1 MIATLAIMT
10 PIAAGSESPDQSD
23 STERLVAEREAL
35 LAQLQGV
42 TQDLIVARDTERAR
56 VARDLHDD
64 VSQQLA
70 ALSMSLN
77 GLKRQADGLADGRQ
91 LANDIAALQQ
101 RTLTLTEDVRRISYD
116 LHPVVLQHS
125 GLMGALTRLCSEMG
139 RQHKLAVTCSTMGDV
154 ESIDAYVALCLYRI
168 AQEAL
173 RNTVTHAAAQCAEVQ
188 LRLVGDAVALTVADD
203 GKGFDL
209 INGRQSRGLGLV
221 SIEERANLLGGT
233 SNIQTASGAGTK
245 VSVSVPARRR

>member
-1 MIATLAIMT
+1 MIAALAIMT
-10 PIAAGSESPDQSD
+10 PIAARSESPEQFRES
-23 STERLVAEREAL
+23 ERQAL
-35 LAQLQGV
+35 QDQLQRV

-77 GLKRQADGLADGRQ
+77 SLKRQADGLADGRQ
-91 LANDIAALQQ
+91 LATDIAALEQ
-101 RTLTLTEDVRRISYD
+101 RTFTLTEDVRRISYD
-116 LHPVVLQHS
+116 LHPVVLQHA
-125 GLMGALTRLCSEMG
+125 GLMGALTRLCGELG
-139 RQHKLAVTCSTMGDV
+139 REHKLAVSCSAVGDV
-154 ESIDAYVALCLYRI
+154 GSIDAYVALCLYRI

-173 RNTVTHAAAQCAEVQ
+173 RNTVTHAAAQCADVQ
-188 LRLVGDAVALTVADD
+188 LRLVGSDVALTIADD

-209 INGRQSRGLGLV
+209 VNARQSRGLGLV

-233 SNIQTASGAGTK
+233 SEIQTASGNGTK
-245 VSVSVPARRR
+245 VSVSVPVRRP